1 MFKKRVF
8 PLIALALIPLVG
20 LLAWL
25 GSRDPAAFVDAQT
38 PDRIFLPDPI
48 DRDLSAIQARDT
60 LIALTTTNSTSY
72 FVYRGMALG
81 FEYELLEA
89 FAEDQGLA
97 LRMVITHPDSLLPML
112 LRGEGDVAAGRLAPM
127 DIDTARVAFTDALYD
142 TRPVL
147 VQRKADSTGGADEP
161 APAPGGAVGQARDVP
176 EQINVRARLVE
187 NAAQLVGKS
196 VYVSELSPYED
207 YLVELSNAATGDIV
221 VVQVDSSSEALIRE
235 VSSGD
240 IDFTVAQENVAQL
253 SQAAYTNIAARP
265 TLGPPHAIAWAVRA
279 NAPALL
285 GRLNGWIEEERGSS
299 RFNQFY
305 QRYFVDRRGYRE
317 RADSDYLTGETG
329 TLSDYDDLLRR
340 NAAKIGWDWRLLAAQ
355 TYQESKFEPR
365 ARSWAGA
372 AGLLQLMP
380 PTAREFGVR
389 DAYDPEDNVAGAVR
403 FIEWL
408 TNYWDGI
415 IEDPVERQKFIIA
428 SYNTGHGHVE
438 DARRLTAKYGG
449 SDLVWDDVAVWLLKK
464 SEARYYRDPVVKYGF
479 ARGLEPVEYV
489 RKILDRYE
497 HYRQFVVDPLEGQTP
512 PAPASPVS
520 TRP

>member
-1 MFKKRVF
+1 M
-8 PLIALALIPLVG
+8 
-20 LLAWL
+20 
-25 GSRDPAAFVDAQT
+25 
-38 PDRIFLPDPI
+38 
-48 DRDLSAIQARDT
+48 
-60 LIALTTTNSTSY
+60 
-72 FVYRGMALG
+72 
-81 FEYELLEA
+81 
-89 FAEDQGLA
+89 
-97 LRMVITHPDSLLPML
+97 
-112 LRGEGDVAAGRLAPM
+112 
-127 DIDTARVAFTDALYD
+127 
-142 TRPVL
+142 
-147 VQRKADSTGGADEP
+147 
-161 APAPGGAVGQARDVP
+161 P
-176 EQINVRARLVE
+176 EQIQVKARLVE
-187 NAAQLVGKS
+187 NASQLSGQD

-207 YLVELSNAATGDIV
+207 YLVELSDQATGDIV
-221 VVQVDSSSEALIRE
+221 VVQVDSSSEALIRD
-235 VSSGD
+235 VSSGV
-240 IDFTVAQENVAQL
+240 IDFAVAQENVAQL
-253 SQAAYTNIAARP
+253 SQSAFTNIAARP
-265 TLGPPHAIAWAVRA
+265 TLGPPHAVSWAVRA

-285 GRLNGWIEEERGSS
+285 GALNGWIEEERGSS

-317 RADSDYLTGETG
+317 RAESNYLTSETG

-403 FIEWL
+403 FIQWL
-408 TNYWDGI
+408 TNYWDDI

-428 SYNTGHGHVE
+428 SYNTGHGHVQ
-438 DARRLTAKYGG
+438 DARRLTVKYGG
-449 SDLVWDDVAVWLLKK
+449 DQMVWSDVAVWLLKK

-497 HYRQFVVDPLEGQTP
+497 HYRQFVVDPLEGQPPATP
-512 PAPASPVS
+512 PAAASKPTTS
-520 TRP
+520 ARP

>member
-1 MFKKRVF
+1 MLKKRF
-8 PLIALALIPLVG
+8 IAIVALLLIPLIG
-20 LLAWL
+20 SLAWF
-25 GSRDPAAFVDAQT
+25 GSREPARFLEEQL
-38 PDRIFLPDPI
+38 PSLPDPI
-48 DRDLSAIQARDT
+48 DRDLGAIQQRDT
-60 LIALTTTNSTSY
+60 LVALTTTNSTSY

-81 FEYELLEA
+81 FEFELLEA

-97 LRMVITHPDSLLPML
+97 LRMVVTDPDSLLPML
-112 LRGEGDVAAGRLAPM
+112 LRGEGDIAAGRLAPM
-127 DIDTARVAFTDALYD
+127 DIDTARVAFTNALYD

-147 VQRKADSTGGADEP
+147 VQRKPGAEGQPDPSADGAIGP
-161 APAPGGAVGQARDVP
+161 AQDLP
-176 EQINVRARLVE
+176 ERIEVRARLIE
-187 NAAQLVGKS
+187 NAAQLTGED
-196 VYVSELSPYED
+196 VYVSQLSPYED
-207 YLVELSNAATGDIV
+207 YLVELSESLSGDII
-221 VVQVDSSSEALIRE
+221 VVQVDSSSEALIQE
-235 VSSGD
+235 VSTGV
-240 IDFTVAQENVAQL
+240 IDFAVAQENVAQL
-253 SQAAYTNIAARP
+253 NQAAFTNIAARP
-265 TLGPPHAIAWAVRA
+265 TLGPSHAVSWAVRA
-279 NAPALL
+279 NAPSLL
-285 GRLNGWIEEERGSS
+285 GTLNGWIEEERGSA

-317 RADSDYLTGETG
+317 RAESDYLTSQTG

-403 FIEWL
+403 FIQWL
-408 TNYWDGI
+408 TNYWDDI
-415 IEDPVERQKFIIA
+415 IEDPIERQKFIIA

-449 SDLVWDDVAVWLLKK
+449 NNKVWDDVAVWLLKK
-464 SEARYYRDPVVKYGF
+464 SEAKYYRDPVVKYGF

-497 HYRQFVVDPLEGQTP
+497 HYRQFVVDPLESQAAP
-512 PAPASPVS
+512 PTAATATS
-520 TRP
+520 